1 MGIQPSSGGILEHH
15 LAVSILTLDRMV
27 RLGLESHCLQQWQ
40 KLEMLVSGSVHKSF
54 VSKAVWNEIRPVKQ
68 VVSWASLVWH
78 KAIVP
83 RHTTNAWLFVLNRN
97 PTLDR
102 IHNWDAE
109 SLTTCLLCGLEN
121 ESHDHLFFE
130 CQYSLQ
136 VWLRIINRLSLPT
149 PPSAWT
155 AILLWLP
162 HAHGDGF
169 RRLALLQGW
178 QAAIYILWQERN
190 ARMHSSLTLSLL
202 AVARRALDILLDNCH
217 ALCSLGS
224 SRGPP
229 QLQIWQPPQ
238 QNVPSIFSI

>member
-1 MGIQPSSGGILEHH
+1 M
-15 LAVSILTLDRMV
+15 
-27 RLGLESHCLQQWQ
+27 
-40 KLEMLVSGSVHKSF
+40 
-54 VSKAVWNEIRPVKQ
+54 KQ

-136 VWLRIINRLSLPT
+136 VWLRIINRLSSNSSIGLDSNFTLASSCP
-149 PPSAWT
+149 W
-155 AILLWLP
+155 
-162 HAHGDGF
+162 G
-169 RRLALLQGW
+169 RLQTFGITTGLAGC
-178 QAAIYILWQERN
+178 YIFLM
-190 ARMHSSLTLSLL
+190 ART
-202 AVARRALDILLDNCH
+202 
-217 ALCSLGS
+217 
-224 SRGPP
+224 
-229 QLQIWQPPQ
+229 
-238 QNVPSIFSI
+238 

>member
-1 MGIQPSSGGILEHH
+1 M
-15 LAVSILTLDRMV
+15 
-27 RLGLESHCLQQWQ
+27 
-40 KLEMLVSGSVHKSF
+40 
-54 VSKAVWNEIRPVKQ
+54 KQ

-178 QAAIYILWQERN
+178 QAAIYFLWQERN

-202 AVARRALDILLDNCH
+202 AVHAELWIFFWTIAMLCALLAPLVVLPSCKFGSLHNRMYLLF
-217 ALCSLGS
+217 S
-224 SRGPP
+224 
-229 QLQIWQPPQ
+229 
-238 QNVPSIFSI
+238 PSEC